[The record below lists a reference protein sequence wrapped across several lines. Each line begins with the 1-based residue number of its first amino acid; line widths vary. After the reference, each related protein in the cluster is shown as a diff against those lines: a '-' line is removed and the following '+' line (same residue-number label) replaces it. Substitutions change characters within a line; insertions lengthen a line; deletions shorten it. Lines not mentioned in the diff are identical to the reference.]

1 MASNSAG
8 RKAQVETAQDRARHE
23 PSAPEQSSLS
33 PAARSAAGGD
43 RRRAAS
49 ACGWCGTSIEPK
61 SRGRIPKWCS
71 ASCRQRAW
79 EQARAAAS
87 GRSAVQV
94 VERRVE
100 VPVPMLPTRRD
111 WPRLLDELAHQIDDG
126 RVYDRDLDG
135 LSAALTAV
143 LDAVGRRPYVRSRR
157 TGLR

>member
-1 MASNSAG
+1 MARASAKG
-8 RKAQVETAQDRARHE
+8 KAQVGPAQGPAL
-23 PSAPEQSSLS
+23 QSPGTTGKGDVST
-33 PAARSAAGGD
+33 PASSAAGLD

-49 ACGWCGTSIEPK
+49 ACGWCGTALEPK
-61 SRGRIPKWCS
+61 ARGRIPKWCS

-100 VPVPMLPTRRD
+100 IPVPMPPTRRD
-111 WPRLLDELAHQIDDG
+111 WPRLLDELAHQVDDG

-135 LSAALTAV
+135 LTSALTAA
-143 LDAVGRRPYVRSRR
+143 LDAVGRRPYVRSRT

>member
-1 MASNSAG
+1 M
-8 RKAQVETAQDRARHE
+8 QVETAPDPARHV
-23 PSAPEQSSLS
+23 PSA
-33 PAARSAAGGD
+33 AASVESNVSTPDPSAAGAE

-49 ACGWCGTSIEPK
+49 ACGWCGASIELK
-61 SRGRIPKWCS
+61 ARGRIPKWCS
-71 ASCRQRAW
+71 PSCRQRAW

-100 VPVPMLPTRRD
+100 VPVPMPPTRRD

-135 LSAALTAV
+135 LSSALTAV